1 MQNIQLLTQTGGC
14 NKYVVKYLGKI
25 DDQNYVIVYT
35 DTHTNGTLV
44 TKRTFLHNTKVS
56 TSKYNEMKM
65 HDAKRERESSHS
77 QGRAISL
84 MEMVHSMLLY
94 SEVFTDLS
102 FINIATAPL
111 ETHPGII
118 LKYKKKNS
126 GWGYC
131 WELH

>member
-1 MQNIQLLTQTGGC
+1 MQQICCEISGEDRRSKLRHCLHRHSHKWDISDKKDVSSQHKSFNI
-14 NKYVVKYLGKI
+14 
-25 DDQNYVIVYT
+25 
-35 DTHTNGTLV
+35 
-44 TKRTFLHNTKVS
+44 
-56 TSKYNEMKM
+56 KYNEMKM
-65 HDAKRERESSHS
+65 HDAKRERERESGHS